1 MVGGWAWAGHC
12 TVWNDATAVKCN
24 DKGKGGG
31 SSTRIGIESDINA
44 RTVLAPVDRRR
55 TLADEIR
62 ESVRQ
67 RGSANGRQY
76 NGTGTIIMGIQLAV
90 YEMMLSYTEN
100 PGTVVSS
107 DQYEL
112 FFSFRFQVHRGF

>member
-1 MVGGWAWAGHC
+1 M
-12 TVWNDATAVKCN
+12 
-24 DKGKGGG
+24 
-31 SSTRIGIESDINA
+31 
-44 RTVLAPVDRRR
+44 DRRR
-55 TLADEIR
+55 ALADEIR